1 MNWQGKKE
9 GYLMID
15 HRASP
20 GISEEFA
27 RANPG
32 FRAVPEGRLFESAT
46 STCSHCQRLIV
57 LNPDRVRERGY
68 CPKCNHYVCDRCEAV
83 RVASGWECRSFER
96 IMNES
101 LEAAIKRGEA

>member
-1 MNWQGKKE
+1 MNWQRKKE

-20 GISEEFA
+20 GISEDFA

-32 FRAVPEGRLFESAT
+32 FRPVPEGRLFESAT
-46 STCSHCQRLIV
+46 STCSHCKRVIV
-57 LNPDRVRERGY
+57 LNPDRTRARGY

-83 RVASGWECRSFER
+83 RVASGWECRSFDQVKE
-96 IMNES
+96 EY